1 MSKHKWRQIP
11 ICDELARTCICI
23 YACQDTS
30 HSKVLWIQWN
40 FIMPGMLYALY
51 GLCDA
56 TQLQFLFII
65 SQFSIGILNPSMI
78 EASDTSEL
86 SNLMLGSVC
95 TCMAVRQW
103 GHSGCSLCHHLDGWS
118 QVTSTLRALSPSN
131 IYIYIIM
138 YLCSRMQTDTWPTVP
153 HQKRKA
159 VLTSTYIVWP
169 SMPNPGGCLR
179 RSQIMSWL
187 MSNESIYP

>member
-1 MSKHKWRQIP
+1 MATNSHLRWVSTYLHMHL
-11 ICDELARTCICI
+11 CLSGH
-23 YACQDTS
+23 S
-30 HSKVLWIQWN
+30 HSKVLWIQWS
-40 FIMPGMLYALY
+40 FIIPGMLYALY

-103 GHSGCSLCHHLDGWS
+103 GHNGCSLCHHLDGWS

-138 YLCSRMQTDTWPTVP
+138 YLCSRMQSDTWPTVQ
-153 HQKRKA
+153 HQKRKV